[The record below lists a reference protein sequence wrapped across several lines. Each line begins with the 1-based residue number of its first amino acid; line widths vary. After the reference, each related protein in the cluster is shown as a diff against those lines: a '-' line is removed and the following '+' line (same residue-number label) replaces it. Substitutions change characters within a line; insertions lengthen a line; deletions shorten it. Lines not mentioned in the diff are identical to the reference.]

1 MALFLAFK
9 EIWRNK
15 GRFFLFSGVIA
26 LITTLVLFIAALAQG
41 LSNANKEYLSKL
53 DAQLIVFQ
61 SKVDLSTSS
70 SQIGRSLI
78 NNIQR
83 VDGVANLGSIG
94 LSAGAVED
102 LASGKDINIS
112 MIGIEPGK
120 PGMPPVLEGETIT
133 AGKGNVVVMDRN
145 FALKSKLKIGDEFSI
160 RTLQGNEYKYHTM
173 KIIGLTD
180 GQQYLFRPA
189 IFLPYL
195 TWDQIRP
202 KGQTGSM
209 ANKEYT
215 ANIVAIQVKPGSD
228 LKQVAD
234 DIQSTVDDVEAVD
247 LKTTI
252 RAIPGY
258 LVQQQTL
265 NFMQFFTLFIGILV
279 IGGFFQIQ
287 MLQKIPLI
295 GVLKAIGT
303 SNTIV
308 AIAVVMQIILISTF
322 GVLLGGSIS
331 LLLSLGIPATVPI
344 VFNGESVAF
353 AVAVLLAIG
362 PLGGMVTVRL
372 AVGVEPLTALG
383 LSS

>member
-1 MALFLAFK
+1 MAFYLAFK

-61 SKVDLSTSS
+61 SKVDLSTSA

-83 VDGVANLGSIG
+83 VDGISDLGSIG
-94 LSAGAVED
+94 LSSAAVED
-102 LASGKDINIS
+102 SNTGKDIKVSI
-112 MIGIEPGK
+112 IGIEPGK
-120 PGMPPVLEGETIT
+120 PGLPAVLEGESLTT
-133 AGKGNVVVMDRN
+133 SKGSVAVIDRN
-145 FALKSKLKIGDEFSI
+145 FALKSKLKIGDEFRI
-160 RTLQGNEYKYHTM
+160 RTLQGNEFKYYSVR
-173 KIIGLTD
+173 IIGMTD
-180 GQQYLFRPA
+180 AQQYLYSPS

-202 KGQTGSM
+202 RGQSGSM
-209 ANKEYT
+209 GSKEYT
-215 ANIVAIQVKPGSD
+215 ANIVAIQAKPEAD
-228 LKQVAD
+228 LARIAR
-234 DIQSTVDDVEAVD
+234 DIETTVDNVQVVD
-247 LKTTI
+247 LDTAI

-308 AIAVVMQIILISTF
+308 ALAVVLQIILISTF
-322 GVLLGGSIS
+322 GVLLGGSFS

-344 VFNGESVAF
+344 VFNGSSVAF
-353 AVAVLLAIG
+353 AVAALLAIG